1 MPGKKK
7 RSLKER
13 RRRKLVIIA
22 VSVGVI
28 VLALIVLL
36 VMLLRLPEI
45 RIGHVSVSG
54 TQYSHESLVT
64 QVVQRSLSRN
74 YFFVVPRSNTF
85 LYPKTEIRRE
95 LKKQFP
101 AVRSVTFDRPT
112 MQSLSVTVVERKPD
126 ALWCTSA
133 SSSPCYLM
141 DEDGFVFVRAP
152 HEYPELIRYQGALDG
167 EIPAVFLSGAYPEL
181 TRFIDDVGEV
191 TKREVN
197 RVVRDEHGDVFVFF
211 KDAGGELRFAHSG
224 ANDLLLQNI
233 ASVFAAPR
241 FHATSTPL
249 EYADFRFGKK
259 VYVRFLSEDSEL

>member
-7 RSLKER
+7 RTLKER
-13 RRRKLVIIA
+13 RRRKLVIVTASI
-22 VSVGVI
+22 GVI

-45 RIGHVSVSG
+45 RIGHVSISG

-64 QVVQRSLSRN
+64 QTVQRSLSGN
-74 YFFVVPRSNTF
+74 YFFVVPHNNTF
-85 LYPKTEIRRE
+85 LYPKTEIRHE

-101 AVRSVTFDRPT
+101 AVRSVTFERPT
-112 MQSLSVTVVERKPD
+112 MQSLSITVVERKPD
-126 ALWCTSA
+126 ALWCAHA

-152 HEYPELIRYQGALDG
+152 HEYPELVRYQGTLDG
-167 EIPAVFLSGAYPEL
+167 DIPAVFLSGAYPEL

-191 TKREVN
+191 TKRSVD

-211 KDAGGELRFAHSG
+211 EEAGGELRFVHNDAS
-224 ANDLLLQNI
+224 DLLLQNI

-241 FHATSTPL
+241 FHASTTPL

-259 VYVRFLSEDSEL
+259 VYVKFLSEDSEL